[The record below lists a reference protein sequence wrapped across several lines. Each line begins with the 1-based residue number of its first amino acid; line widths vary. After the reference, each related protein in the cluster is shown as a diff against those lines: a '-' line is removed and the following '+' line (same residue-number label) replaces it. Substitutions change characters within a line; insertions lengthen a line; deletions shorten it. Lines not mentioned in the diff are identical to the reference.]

1 MSKPTIKRRI
11 ARFRRKCLFFLFNA
25 KNKASVHSLGAY
37 QSWILLHED
46 NLTRHLKKAP
56 RIIRS
61 WPEEKRPFFSIILPV
76 YNTEKSLLNRAIE
89 SVREQVYPHWELC
102 ISDDASTESYIR
114 PLLEE
119 WMAKDKRINVVF
131 RQENGHISINSNNAL
146 EIASGDYCVLMD
158 HDDELRPHSLFEAA
172 KVISNK
178 PETLFIYSDE
188 DKIDSEGNRSEP
200 HFKSSWNPDLL
211 YAQNYLNHLTILKT
225 SRLREVGAWR
235 VGYEGSQD
243 HDLYLRFLHDV
254 DIEKIIHIPQIL
266 YHWRAIEGSAALT
279 SSEKNYTHKAGI
291 KALTDHLQNVN
302 AQAKVSMT
310 KSEQYYRIKW
320 PVPAD
325 PPLVSLIIPT
335 KDFAK
340 MTQVCVESILEKT
353 TYPNYE
359 IIIVNNNSE
368 KEETFAFFET
378 IQRKSTRVRI
388 IDYTKPFNYAAIN
401 NYAVE
406 RAAGEVI
413 GLVNNDIEIIN
424 EGWLTEMV
432 SQAIRPEIG
441 CVGAKLYYPNNTIQ
455 HAGVILGVGGV
466 AGHSHKYFPRNAP
479 GYFSR
484 LQLTQ
489 NLSAVTAAL
498 LLVKKSIFKEVEG
511 LNEKHLKVAFNDV
524 DLCLKVMAKGHRNLW
539 TPYAEAYHHESK
551 SRGRDDCSVKME
563 RFHREIK
570 YMQDTWGSLL
580 NNDPYHSP
588 NLTNQHED
596 FSYCTRPFSPEV
608 SRLARP

>member
-11 ARFRRKCLFFLFNA
+11 ARFRRKCVFFLFND
-25 KNKASVHSLGAY
+25 KNKASVHSLDAY
-37 QSWILLHED
+37 QSWIALHEND
-46 NLTRHLKKAP
+46 LAEALEKAP
-56 RIIRS
+56 QIIAG

-76 YNTEKSLLNRAIE
+76 YNTDKGLLNRAIE

-131 RQENGHISINSNNAL
+131 RPKNGHISINSNNAL

-225 SRLREVGAWR
+225 SRLREIGAWR

-243 HDLYLRFLHDV
+243 HDLYLRYLHDV

-279 SSEKNYTHKAGI
+279 NSEKNYTHKAGI
-291 KALTDHLQNVN
+291 KSLTDHLQNVN

-320 PVPAD
+320 PVPPD

-340 MTQVCVESILEKT
+340 MTQVCVQSILEKT

-368 KEETFAFFET
+368 EEETFTFFET
-378 IQRKSTRVRI
+378 IQRKSTRVRV

-406 RAAGEVI
+406 HAAGEVI

-424 EGWLTEMV
+424 EGWLTEML
-432 SQAIRPEIG
+432 SQAIRPDIG

-455 HAGVILGVGGV
+455 HAGVILGIGGV

-498 LLVKKSIFKEVEG
+498 LLVKKSIFKEVGG

-524 DLCLKVMAKGHRNLW
+524 DLCLKVMGKGHRNLW

-570 YMQDTWGSLL
+570 YMQDTWGDLL

-596 FSYCTRPFSPEV
+596 FSYCTRPSSPEV

>member
-11 ARFRRKCLFFLFNA
+11 ARFRRKCLLFLF
-25 KNKASVHSLGAY
+25 KGKHKASAHSLNTY
-37 QSWILLHED
+37 QRWIELHES
-46 NLTRHLKKAP
+46 HLSEHLEKAP
-56 RIIRS
+56 QIIKS
-61 WPEEKRPFFSIILPV
+61 WPEKGRPFFSVILPV
-76 YNTEKSLLNRAIE
+76 YNTDKTLLNCAIE

-102 ISDDASTESYIR
+102 ISDDASTEAYIR

-119 WMAKDKRINVVF
+119 WIAKDKRINVVF

-225 SRLREVGAWR
+225 SRLREIGAWR

-243 HDLYLRFLHDV
+243 HDLYLRYLHDV

-279 SSEKNYTHKAGI
+279 NSEKNYTHKAGI

-320 PVPAD
+320 PVPPD

-340 MTQVCVESILEKT
+340 ITQVCVESILEKT

-368 KEETFAFFET
+368 EEETFTFFKT
-378 IQRKSTRVRI
+378 IQRKSTRVRV

-406 RAAGEVI
+406 HAAGEVI

-424 EGWLTEMV
+424 EGWLTEML

-455 HAGVILGVGGV
+455 HAGVILGIGGV

-484 LQLTQ
+484 LQLTH

-498 LLVKKSIFKEVEG
+498 LLVKKSIFKEVGG

-524 DLCLKVMAKGHRNLW
+524 DLCLKVMGKGHRNLW

-570 YMQDTWGSLL
+570 YMQDTWGDLL

-588 NLTNQHED
+588 NLTNEHED
-596 FSYCTRPFSPEV
+596 FSYCTRPSAPEV
-608 SRLARP
+608 SWLARP